1 MKITI
6 YAKKRTTSEGKTFY
20 NYLSKLTKKNGEEL
34 PITVHF
40 KMSAGMPDPNACP
53 CVIEFSKKDANL
65 SKKERAYA
73 KTDVVTGEVT
83 EGIHI
88 DNQLWLS
95 NWNMIGE
102 AEDHSL
108 DEFDD

>member
-6 YAKKRTTSEGKTFY
+6 YAKKRSTKEGKTFY
-20 NYLSKLTKKNGEEL
+20 NYLSKLTNKNGEEI

-40 KMSAGMPDPNACP
+40 KMSAGMPNPDDCP
-53 CVIEFSKKDANL
+53 CVIEFDKKNANL

-73 KTDVVTGEVT
+73 KTDVVTGEVI
-83 EGIHI
+83 EEHYI

-95 NWNMIGE
+95 DWNMIGE

-108 DEFDD
+108 DDFD